1 MDISQR
7 IKDLR
12 QKSGMTQVELA
23 QKIKVSKQTMF
34 KYENGIITNIPS
46 DKIQALSEIFNVSP
60 SFLMGWKES
69 QVDAFVVDDFEKNLI
84 EAYRQSDM
92 KAAVNTLLKLK
103 ERKEGSDAY

>member
-1 MDISQR
+1 MDIAQR

-60 SFLMGWKES
+60 SFLMGWKEP
-69 QVDAFVVDDFEKNLI
+69 QVDAFVVDDFEKILI
-84 EAYRQSDM
+84 EAYRGSDM
-92 KAAVNTLLKLK
+92 KAAVCTLLKLK
-103 ERKEGSDAY
+103 ERKEGSDAD